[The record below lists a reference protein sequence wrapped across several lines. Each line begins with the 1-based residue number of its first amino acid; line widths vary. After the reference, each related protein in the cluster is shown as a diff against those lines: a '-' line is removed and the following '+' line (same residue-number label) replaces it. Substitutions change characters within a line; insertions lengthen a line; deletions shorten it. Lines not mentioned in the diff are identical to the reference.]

1 MLAKQTSTL
10 MKHMK
15 KTEDNLVE
23 KIESLKEE
31 FAAMKTKVDNIEN
44 DLDNTKQRMNAME
57 QNIENEL
64 EERIQKTNQIFI
76 RGAKTKESAG
86 KAIEIATGGRIS
98 LRWIRAIKR
107 KDSNQNDD
115 PIGYVAKLQNKEEKI
130 NAKRSRK
137 PQRIS

>member
-1 MLAKQTSTL
+1 MLAKQTSAL
-10 MKHMK
+10 MKHL
-15 KTEDNLVE
+15 KTTADSLAE
-23 KIESLKEE
+23 KIESIKEE
-31 FAAMKTKVDNIEN
+31 FDAIKTKVDNIEN

-98 LRWIRAIKR
+98 PMWIRAIKR

-115 PIGYVAKLQNKEEKI
+115 PIGYVAELQNKEEKI
-130 NAKRSRK
+130 NTLRGA
-137 PQRIS
+137 